1 MEKLVLTLAVL
12 DKFDKTSYLVDHPGG
27 VFRHEVMHAL
37 DILVGHDGKRYSD
50 SNIFME
56 SMKAD
61 KEWQEELLFSNK
73 LKIGEIQTLAELKLI
88 DSEMSPSEVFAQ
100 IMAIKM
106 GGSPFPHLEE
116 LIIRTHPNV
125 SKLLGLENQH

>member
-1 MEKLVLTLAVL
+1 MEL
-12 DKFDKTSYLVDHPGG
+12 
-27 VFRHEVMHAL
+27 
-37 DILVGHDGKRYSD
+37 
-50 SNIFME
+50 
-56 SMKAD
+56 MKAD

-73 LKIGEIQTLAELKLI
+73 LKIGEIQMLTELKLI
-88 DSEMSPSEVFAQ
+88 DSDMSPSEVFAQ

-106 GGSPFPHLEE
+106 GGSPFPHLED